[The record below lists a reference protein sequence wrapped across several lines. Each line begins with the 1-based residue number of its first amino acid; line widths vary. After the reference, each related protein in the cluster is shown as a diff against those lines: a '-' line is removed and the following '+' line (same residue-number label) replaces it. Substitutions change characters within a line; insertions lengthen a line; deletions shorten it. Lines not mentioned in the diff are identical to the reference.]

1 MTLPMPE
8 DLRRRVIEANE
19 LLEVLE
25 RRASALESGTKAQI
39 ESMTLE
45 VKQLRHDFNNMRMVI
60 NVLMAEIEAR
70 DPVENKPSKEG
81 PSGKR

>member
-8 DLRRRVIEANE
+8 DLRRRVIEAND
-19 LLEVLE
+19 LLEALE
-25 RRASALESGTKAQI
+25 RRAAALESGTKAQL

-45 VKQLRHDFNNMRMVI
+45 VKQLRHDFNNMRQVI

>member
-8 DLRRRVIEANE
+8 DLRRRVIEAND
-19 LLEVLE
+19 LLEALE
-25 RRASALESGTKAQI
+25 RRAAALESGTKAQI

-45 VKQLRHDFNNMRMVI
+45 VKQLRHDFNNMRQVI